1 MSLLKYKD
9 VLVLCKEK
17 VKEAMAPLRARE
29 MRKKAE
35 LEICKIDSDIAEKEQ
50 KIQEYASEYPINFDK
65 LIDSIDDLDLIKRRK
80 EQFEKIIDEM
90 FSEDELVIRNT

>member
-35 LEICKIDSDIAEKEQ
+35 LEVCKIDSLIAEKEQ
-50 KIQEYASEYPINFDK
+50 KVQEYASEYPVCFDK
-65 LIDSIDDLDLIKRRK
+65 LINALDELELIKRRK
-80 EQFEKIIDEM
+80 EQFEDIIDQM
-90 FSEDELVIRNT
+90 FGEEA